1 MYKLNQHSLTR
12 GEWFEPE
19 TQSMTLAERNTVS
32 SITLGPDAPEIAFN
46 DWILDE
52 EWPEGP
58 TVWRVKSIDDQT
70 DSKTV
75 TVSLEHVI
83 RLLEDIKL
91 FEAVE
96 TGDISGGDYCT
107 ARQAIE
113 YLLAQQDDWVLGDLR
128 GDDVS
133 LPYEFSG
140 GDSLFDAIESVSD
153 TLEDAEWWYDLSR
166 YPFVLH
172 IRKRNSSVMS
182 EMRGERNLSTLRRN
196 ISRSG
201 MYTRIWP
208 VGYNDLHIS
217 GAYLSKNE
225 SLYGRV
231 DKVETNQGKTS
242 EDSLRAWARAM
253 LRKHCEPNVT
263 ITISGLELSQETG
276 EPLDWIQLN
285 RVCRCP
291 LPEFHTTILERVI
304 KIAWRD
310 RRKDPESI
318 TVTLGNNAADVQDL
332 TKTVS
337 ETSKSSGSA
346 ARGQAKQNYLFEA
359 NGEHLLYEVFD
370 ECGHLHGVLRMTEQ
384 SLRVAFE
391 NLNECTRSEFYM
403 TSESLR
409 VQFENEINSTRSEFQ
424 MTSESLRVTF
434 ENEINSTR
442 SEFQMTSE
450 SLRVAFENEV
460 ESVRSQVEQTD
471 RSWKASVAGVAGA
484 DGKVTAASIGVA
496 INESGSNA
504 FINADHI
511 HLTGNTLLSG
521 QLTVE
526 DGALKVLTAL
536 AVGNTTGKIVTINNG
551 KINVPDTLQIS
562 SGAELLFVGS
572 QTGERYSFTAAN
584 VGNILV
590 DAAIANSVLTVSR
603 KNGNTALSVGVS
615 GNSLVFTDGNGQTLS
630 FSKATTLEGAWS
642 SGKLTV
648 SAYQTNNGTKTL
660 VRSYTSNHELSLN
673 GNGSSSFSVEM
684 KTQDTGESAQ
694 TVRAS
699 KYIYLHENVNG
710 TSSTVVAGEN
720 ADGTESV
727 GSISTRATYNAG
739 KTAGNAEGQAE
750 YKALVRSRFKS
761 SSGGYYIEGYES
773 NSGNSISGSDTTYK
787 LGTSGSTDS
796 TVVQIQNSSGT
807 KISETAELSVGS
819 LYTDGYTAGN
829 ANRAS
834 QVKSVN
840 VSGATDE
847 EEPVQ
852 KTLIANTKYKILSQ
866 YKDAEGNWNDGGT
879 YIVKTPANSPGTAT
893 IGHQDAVGTT
903 KTRGRPLVYAKLN
916 GTTKQT
922 LNLYLHRSTY
932 TNDNGDTGLHCVDIH
947 AKVDAQAAT
956 TDPIIGRIST
966 QTIYNSGKS
975 AGAAGVTVSISRDG
989 GKFTAKG
996 SNGASDS
1003 YELGSYGMV
1012 ITKKTAQGSG
1022 WFNFT
1027 FEATLKESWSLG
1039 SITFY
1044 R

>member
-1 MYKLNQHSLTR
+1 MYKLTQHSLTR
-12 GEWFEPE
+12 GVWFEPE

-32 SITLGPDAPEIAFN
+32 SITLGPDAPEIGFN

-113 YLLAQQDDWVLGDLR
+113 YLLARQSDWVLGDLR

-140 GDSLFDAIESVSD
+140 GDSLFDAVESVSD

-172 IRKRNSSVMS
+172 IRRRNSSVMS

-217 GAYLSKNE
+217 GEYLSKNE

-242 EDSLRAWARAM
+242 EDGLRAWARAM

-424 MTSESLRVTF
+424 MTSESLRVAF

-442 SEFQMTSE
+442 SEFQITSESLRVQFENEINSTRSEFQITSE

-484 DGKVTAASIGVA
+484 DGKVTAASIAVA
-496 INESGSNA
+496 INDDGSYA
-504 FINADHI
+504 CIDAEHILIGSDQTAEVVINS
-511 HLTGNTLLSG
+511 LVTRVNTLEAESVTTNNLSAKIAD
-521 QLTVE
+521 LATVSVN
-526 DGALKVLTAL
+526 ALTA
-536 AVGNTTGKIVTINNG
+536 AGN
-551 KINVPDTLQIS
+551 IS
-562 SGAELLFVGS
+562 ASGAIMGTNLYFGS
-572 QTGERYSFTAAN
+572 PGSYTN
-584 VGNILV
+584 VGN
-590 DAAIANSVLTVSR
+590 AIANF
-603 KNGNTALSVGVS
+603 GVAQE
-615 GNSLVFTDGNGQTLS
+615 NDGSITIP
-630 FSKATTLEGAWS
+630 TT
-642 SGKLTV
+642 K
-648 SAYQTNNGTKTL
+648 
-660 VRSYTSNHELSLN
+660 LN
-673 GNGSSSFSVEM
+673 GDQGTPINFNIAA
-684 KTQDTGESAQ
+684 TQFFIDG
-694 TVRAS
+694 
-699 KYIYLHENVNG
+699 
-710 TSSTVVAGEN
+710 VA
-720 ADGTESV
+720 
-727 GSISTRATYNAG
+727 
-739 KTAGNAEGQAE
+739 
-750 YKALVRSRFKS
+750 
-761 SSGGYYIEGYES
+761 
-773 NSGNSISGSDTTYK
+773 
-787 LGTSGSTDS
+787 
-796 TVVQIQNSSGT
+796 
-807 KISETAELSVGS
+807 
-819 LYTDGYTAGN
+819 

-834 QVKSVN
+834 DVGSVQT
-840 VSGATDE
+840 TDE
-847 EEPVQ
+847 TAIQLLSEY
-852 KTLIANTKYKILSQ
+852 NTKYKIQTRYKRYNGTWANGSGYVVLTPPDRFQEGYDTGNAHRASDVGSVATTSDTAVQQLSEYNTK
-866 YKDAEGNWNDGGT
+866 YKIQTRYQKADGTWANGSSYVVLTPVDRYQTGYNAGKPTGATLGSKTATTGIYYNVLVTKGDGGQQAFEVDLSDAYT
-879 YIVKTPANSPGTAT
+879 AARSGYTLGTFTLASVTLQGAAYGDITPIGDSVTPTKYNVTLQGSSVSVDERYSTAYKTSTLGYYPRGSKYSGKLYTNGTNEYTGTLYVGGSYTEVTVVAGSPGS
-893 IGHQDAVGTT
+893 GV
-903 KTRGRPLVYAKLN
+903 
-916 GTTKQT
+916 
-922 LNLYLHRSTY
+922 NLYKNKGTNTYRKSGSAATYYDVGASTVLY
-932 TNDNGDTGLHCVDIH
+932 KKGTKITGLRKAGTVDS
-947 AKVDAQAAT
+947 T
-956 TDPIIGRIST
+956 TYYT
-966 QTIYNSGKS
+966 KS
-975 AGAAGVTVSISRDG
+975 
-989 GKFTAKG
+989 
-996 SNGASDS
+996 
-1003 YELGSYGMV
+1003 
-1012 ITKKTAQGSG
+1012 
-1022 WFNFT
+1022 
-1027 FEATLKESWSLG
+1027 
-1039 SITFY
+1039 
-1044 R
+1044 